1 MLCTTH
7 ILSSWFLTKVAI
19 PYFFIITDSQWY
31 RVFVYRHISFK
42 NIISWEEAWTLLLI
56 ICLPFFHMFFLNI
69 IILTKKNSIYTSL
82 RIWKRFYP
90 CNTYTAPSNKK
101 NILYK
106 YIPHIHS
113 SYIFKQHRSL
123 WVKINNIWLEYYK
136 ISFKKWQ
143 ILKQKSELASV

>member
-1 MLCTTH
+1 MN
-7 ILSSWFLTKVAI
+7 SSVDNLF
-19 PYFFIITDSQWY
+19 
-31 RVFVYRHISFK
+31 
-42 NIISWEEAWTLLLI
+42 TL
-56 ICLPFFHMFFLNI
+56 FHMFSWTLYYWQ
-69 IILTKKNSIYTSL
+69 KNSTDTSL

-90 CNTYTAPSNKK
+90 CNTYTVPSNKK

-106 YIPHIHS
+106 YKPHIHS

-143 ILKQKSELASV
+143 KWISECVTTCVFFVLVRWMTSTAWGQLREGSLMSCILLLVFLR

>member
-1 MLCTTH
+1 MN
-7 ILSSWFLTKVAI
+7 SSVDNLF
-19 PYFFIITDSQWY
+19 
-31 RVFVYRHISFK
+31 
-42 NIISWEEAWTLLLI
+42 TLFSHV
-56 ICLPFFHMFFLNI
+56 PFFHMFSWTLYYWQ
-69 IILTKKNSIYTSL
+69 KNSTDTSL

-90 CNTYTAPSNKK
+90 CNTYTVPSNKK

-143 ILKQKSELASV
+143 ILKQKSELGVCNHVRLFCSREMNDVDRVRSITRG

>member
-1 MLCTTH
+1 MCTTH

-56 ICLPFFHMFFLNI
+56 ICLPFFHVEHYNI
-69 IILTKKNSIYTSL
+69 DKKILPTQVCGYENVFILVIHIGPTV
-82 RIWKRFYP
+82 
-90 CNTYTAPSNKK
+90 PSNKK

-106 YIPHIHS
+106 YKPHIHS

>member
-7 ILSSWFLTKVAI
+7 IISSWFLTKIAI

-56 ICLPFFHMFFLNI
+56 ICLPFFHMFSWTLYYWQ
-69 IILTKKNSIYTSL
+69 KNSTDTSL

-90 CNTYTAPSNKK
+90 CNTYTVPSNKK

-106 YIPHIHS
+106 YKPHIHS

-123 WVKINNIWLEYYK
+123 WVKINIIWLEYYK

>member
-1 MLCTTH
+1 MCTTH

-42 NIISWEEAWTLLLI
+42 NIITWEEAWTLLLI

-90 CNTYTAPSNKK
+90 CNTYTVPSNKK

-106 YIPHIHS
+106 YKPHTQFIHIQTAQKS
-113 SYIFKQHRSL
+113 LSIDKQHSARVL
-123 WVKINNIWLEYYK
+123 QNI
-136 ISFKKWQ
+136 F
-143 ILKQKSELASV
+143 